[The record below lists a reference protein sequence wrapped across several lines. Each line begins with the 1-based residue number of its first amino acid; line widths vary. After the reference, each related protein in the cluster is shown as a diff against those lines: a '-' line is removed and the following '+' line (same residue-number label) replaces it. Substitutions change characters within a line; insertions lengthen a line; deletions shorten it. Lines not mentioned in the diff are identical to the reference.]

1 MKFSTKAIHAGQRPD
16 PRTGAVNVP
25 IYVTAT
31 YSQAVGQEGYEYSRT
46 QNPTREALEESVAV
60 LEGGDHGVA
69 FSSGM
74 GAITTVMTLLR
85 SGDHVVVAEDVYGGT
100 HRLFREVMEKY
111 GLRFDFMDFSDM
123 DAVEAAIRDN
133 TRMVWAE
140 TPSNPLLKLVD
151 LRALGKL
158 GKNSDVLTVVD
169 NTFATPY
176 LQRPLSLG
184 VDAVVHSTTKYLG
197 GHSDIIG
204 GMVVTS
210 VDEVH
215 ERLRFSQNA
224 LGAVPSPF
232 DCFLALRGIKT
243 LPLRMDKHCSNAL
256 DVARFLSEV
265 PEVSSVIY
273 PGLESHPQHQLA
285 KAQMK
290 DFGGMVSF
298 NLADKATARTFLESL
313 ELIILGESLGGV
325 ESLVEHPASMTHASI
340 PPGELKARGVSEGF
354 VRFSVG
360 CEAIE
365 DLLEDLGRGLEALRG

>member
-176 LQRPLSLG
+176 LQT
-184 VDAVVHSTTKYLG
+184 A
-197 GHSDIIG
+197 
-204 GMVVTS
+204 
-210 VDEVH
+210 
-215 ERLRFSQNA
+215 
-224 LGAVPSPF
+224 
-232 DCFLALRGIKT
+232 
-243 LPLRMDKHCSNAL
+243 
-256 DVARFLSEV
+256 
-265 PEVSSVIY
+265 PE
-273 PGLESHPQHQLA
+273 PRCRRRRPQHNQ
-285 KAQMK
+285 
-290 DFGGMVSF
+290 V
-298 NLADKATARTFLESL
+298 
-313 ELIILGESLGGV
+313 
-325 ESLVEHPASMTHASI
+325 
-340 PPGELKARGVSEGF
+340 PGRPQ
-354 VRFSVG
+354 
-360 CEAIE
+360 
-365 DLLEDLGRGLEALRG
+365 